1 MVKSKSSSNN
11 ESIRIG
17 VIGCGWLGSALVET
31 LVKEAYYVVATTQS
45 QDKVKGIQELGAQ
58 AEIISLPFNDFNVTT
73 AAIFYCQT
81 LVICIPP
88 QLKQGKKNYP
98 EKILDIVKHAEP
110 NIVKKIIL
118 ISSTAVYAD
127 NIGDVTEQ
135 TQLKLSNEKVKILAE
150 AEQHVINFSRQ
161 STVIR
166 AAGLVGPNR
175 HPGRFFNN
183 NRLLNSPNAYVN
195 LLHQTDLVAQILTFI
210 KDQAATGI
218 FNAVSEMQ
226 VTKKHYY
233 SIAAKAL
240 NLPIPSFDENSE
252 VELGRKVIG
261 DKLRDRL
268 GFQYQYDDLVTWLV
282 KSEVNC
288 V

>member
-110 NIVKKIIL
+110 SIVKKIIL

-175 HPGRFFNN
+175 HPGRFFNK